1 MSLLDIGGGF
11 PGSEDVKLKFEE
23 VIFTCALSVLF
34 LFFCSFSKS
43 INHLSYG
50 LVFLRYWIFY
60 LRYTSLKISLFDT
73 TGRTFIYFCS
83 ENKMEYF
90 STTARA
96 IICQL
101 GGKIKIVVQV
111 KFSLWILLG

>member
-60 LRYTSLKISLFDT
+60 LRYTSLKYRFSIPLGELLFIFVQKIKWSISL
-73 TGRTFIYFCS
+73 
-83 ENKMEYF
+83 
-90 STTARA
+90 
-96 IICQL
+96 QL
-101 GGKIKIVVQV
+101 QG
-111 KFSLWILLG
+111 L